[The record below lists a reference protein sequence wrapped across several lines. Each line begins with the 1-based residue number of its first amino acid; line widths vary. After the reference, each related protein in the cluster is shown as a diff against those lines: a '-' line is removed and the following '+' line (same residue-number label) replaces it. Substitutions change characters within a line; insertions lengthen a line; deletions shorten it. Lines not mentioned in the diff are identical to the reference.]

1 MIVKRITW
9 AIDMLS
15 RSIRPR
21 RSNDAPVPK
30 RRPCCRQCLRGCGHR
45 DHSKRR
51 CPDWI
56 EAAAGTPAAAPVVA
70 RRPAQN
76 VRKSAQNV
84 EEECAVVSAAE
95 IARALNGRHEGRR
108 WRCQCPA
115 CGRGNLTVGDMRGGR
130 HLVKCWNG
138 CDYKEIFIALFA
150 QGLLQ
155 GDDEDHLRDERRRSN
170 DEAEERRQREE
181 IEQLRRGICRARV
194 LYRSTVPGAGTIVEI
209 YWQSRGL
216 AGPLPPVLRFAQYY
230 KHRNPEYGYL
240 PAMVAPVVNVYGQQ
254 TGVAAT
260 FLRPDGRAR
269 RICRNEI
276 S

>member
-1 MIVKRITW
+1 
-9 AIDMLS
+9 
-15 RSIRPR
+15 
-21 RSNDAPVPK
+21 
-30 RRPCCRQCLRGCGHR
+30 
-45 DHSKRR
+45 
-51 CPDWI
+51 
-56 EAAAGTPAAAPVVA
+56 
-70 RRPAQN
+70 
-76 VRKSAQNV
+76 
-84 EEECAVVSAAE
+84 
-95 IARALNGRHEGRR
+95 
-108 WRCQCPA
+108 
-115 CGRGNLTVGDMRGGR
+115 MRGGR

-260 FLRPDGRAR
+260 FLRPDGSGKADLPKRDQR
-269 RICRNEI
+269 QFNGPI
-276 S
+276 SGGAVRLASHDPRHELIVSTGLETTASAMAIFRLPGWAALADSGIRDLDLPAEVLAVAIAADNDESGSGQEAALFAYEKWTGEGRSVRLLVPPNVGEDFNHILLSWRQ